1 MKRLTLIAAVMLVAA
16 CASNDDAAMT
26 DTGAA
31 MTPAPADTAMPMDTM
46 TMDTGMVHDTTTP

>member
-31 MTPAPADTAMPMDTM
+31 MTPAPADTAMMMDT
-46 TMDTGMVHDTTTP
+46 TDTGMVHDTTTP

>member
-16 CASNDDAAMT
+16 CAANDDAALT

-31 MTPAPADTAMPMDTM
+31 MTPAPADTMPMDT
-46 TMDTGMVHDTTTP
+46 TDTGMVHDTMTP